1 MDAINRDQIIFPGI
15 VYDDQDPMMLGR
27 LRVIPE
33 TKDYSSIIKAVTD
46 WNEETDIW
54 SSKDPIVF
62 LPLLPFYVSQVP
74 KKNEYVHI
82 IYQDKNFPFQNQF
95 YIQGPFSSPMTT
107 PFENYQGAKKFLS
120 AGDRI
125 KEGRSIKNLDGTY
138 RDINSY
144 GVFPEPGDNSLL
156 GRGSSDVI
164 VKENEVLI
172 RAGKTKK
179 LSKDELP
186 IGNQFRS
193 FLQLS
198 NFTQTKVLGEP
209 QTETKLQEIVVKVK
223 KMIMWNIDNLENTQN
238 VFNGSVG
245 LYTILPTSDII
256 NTQNF
261 KPSTITKLSIGTNYS
276 GPLEEIIFT
285 SLSFDDAVYL
295 INNFISGLFKGSLD
309 LPMEMINNLNLS
321 PSISHVNL
329 SGITQQNFS
338 NEGSKSFP
346 FIVTPSKLT
355 YETGTILRPNST
367 VMEISE
373 FNNYVNFYTKIKV
386 TPGLTESGWFLVS
399 ENKNDKAILGP
410 QSKIKTETFTPSEFI
425 AKSITYG
432 VLGAEQVYL
441 LSQDSRGPKGKI
453 NLQQTLYG
461 IPQDKFIGSNGILYK
476 THPLVRGDELLILL
490 RKIFSF
496 VKGHVHSIS
505 TENPIPITK
514 GNGQTTTEID
524 AILNGAEN
532 TMLNKNIRIN

>member
-33 TKDYSSIIKAVTD
+33 TKDYSSIIKAVPN

-54 SSKDPIVF
+54 STKDPIVF
-62 LPLLPFYVSQVP
+62 LPLLPFYISQTP

-82 IYQDKNFPFQNQF
+82 IYQDKNFVFQNQF

-209 QTETKLQEIVVKVK
+209 QTETKLQEIVKVVK
-223 KMIMWNIDNLENTQN
+223 KMVIWNIDNLDNSQD
-238 VFNGSVG
+238 VFNGTVG
-245 LYTILPTSDII
+245 LYNVLPTSDIV

-261 KPSTITKLSIGTNYS
+261 NPNTITKLSVGTNYT
-276 GPLEEIIFT
+276 GPLEEFKFT
-285 SLSFDDAVYL
+285 SSSFDDAVYL
-295 INNFISGLFKGSLD
+295 INKFVTGLFEGYL
-309 LPMEMINNLNLS
+309 EITGYTINN
-321 PSISHVNL
+321 
-329 SGITQQNFS
+329 QQNFS
-338 NEGSKSFP
+338 NDSFP

-355 YETGTILRPNST
+355 YETGIKFSNST
-367 VMEISE
+367 TVNDVTELG
-373 FNNYVNFYTKIKV
+373 NYVRFYSKITLSPGKV
-386 TPGLTESGWFLVS
+386 TSGFFLVS
-399 ENKNDKAILGP
+399 ENKNGKPLIGP
-410 QSKIKTETFTPSEFI
+410 QSKIKTETFTPAEFTPS
-425 AKSITYG
+425 SITYG
-432 VLGAEQVYL
+432 VLGAQRVYL
-441 LSQDSRGPKGKI
+441 LSQDSTGPKGQI
-453 NLQQTLYG
+453 SLQQTLYG
-461 IPQDKFIGSNGILYK
+461 IPQDKFIGDEKSLSNITY
-476 THPLVRGDELLILL
+476 PSVRGDELLILL

-496 VKGHVHSIS
+496 VKGHVHSIA
-505 TENPIPITK
+505 TVPPIPVAA

-524 AILNGAEN
+524 QILADAENSILNQ
-532 TMLNKNIRIN
+532 NIRIN